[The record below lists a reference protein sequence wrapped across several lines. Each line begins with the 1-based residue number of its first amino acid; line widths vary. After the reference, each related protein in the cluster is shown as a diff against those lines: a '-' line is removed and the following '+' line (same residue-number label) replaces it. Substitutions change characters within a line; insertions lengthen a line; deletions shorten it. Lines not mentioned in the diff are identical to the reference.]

1 MNKISRKRKH
11 PEIIES
17 NEKAS
22 NRDTEEKDKLSH
34 FRYKESSPKKRSKKI
49 EASAVDSKY
58 IIELNRIKR
67 IKKDKD
73 EKEINF
79 ASNSPKRR
87 SKSESRGYFINDGST
102 NKEIFED
109 VSSEKWYTDSKG
121 SEMSESQLKILS
133 SFSSILDSFEEV
145 VEDGDGNWL
154 FRALSRGLSGNP
166 EHYKKIRSA
175 VWNHIKNNRDRFLS
189 FITTDFNDYIRK
201 MRRNKVWGGEI
212 EIIAF
217 TELYWTNV
225 AVHDLIT
232 SPDPRYFYKNSNSNY
247 TIRLM
252 YRNRQ
257 HYNSL
262 IPLDEKNL
270 MLKKNSKL
278 KESEKIVPSLLI
290 KYSKDMDFVWE
301 EDKYSSKSFLA
312 IFNYCK
318 GRLECDNVNY
328 NEKGCW
334 PEGILNIKD
343 KDTRDKWKRYF
354 REKCGV
360 NKKYKVVR
368 DTNDSNEDLML
379 MKNWENQEKNTD
391 SKEESKNES
400 KTDSL
405 KLKEKWKIIPR
416 KWEVKNILYHA
427 HTMHGSHLMIRPTVN
442 QLEENGYK
450 WKNMEK
456 DVREMYFSWEVRQSR
471 YQMPKKNQPIHF
483 IQTSKPK
490 ERYVVDTVY
499 LSDYIVKKKRYLITM
514 VDHFSKYGWAKVI
527 KDKKQETILKSLKG
541 FFSTHYY
548 PDMLHSDNGKEFDN
562 ELIKGYLNS
571 HKIKY
576 IKGSPYHPQSQ
587 GSVESFNKYIQIFL
601 VKSKD
606 HLKDKFD
613 LENSVYDF
621 LLYYNKKKHS
631 TTKYSP
637 YDIIEWNDVR
647 QLEKVVE
654 NTEESRRR
662 AKENQVLF
670 STDEEVRISNLLSI
684 DLEQMKARYI
694 TKGMAKNLKKNNGIY

>member
-1 MNKISRKRKH
+1 M
-11 PEIIES
+11 
-17 NEKAS
+17 
-22 NRDTEEKDKLSH
+22 
-34 FRYKESSPKKRSKKI
+34 
-49 EASAVDSKY
+49 
-58 IIELNRIKR
+58 
-67 IKKDKD
+67 
-73 EKEINF
+73 
-79 ASNSPKRR
+79 
-87 SKSESRGYFINDGST
+87 
-102 NKEIFED
+102 
-109 VSSEKWYTDSKG
+109 
-121 SEMSESQLKILS
+121 
-133 SFSSILDSFEEV
+133 
-145 VEDGDGNWL
+145 
-154 FRALSRGLSGNP
+154 
-166 EHYKKIRSA
+166 
-175 VWNHIKNNRDRFLS
+175 
-189 FITTDFNDYIRK
+189 
-201 MRRNKVWGGEI
+201 
-212 EIIAF
+212 
-217 TELYWTNV
+217 
-225 AVHDLIT
+225 
-232 SPDPRYFYKNSNSNY
+232 
-247 TIRLM
+247 
-252 YRNRQ
+252 
-257 HYNSL
+257 
-262 IPLDEKNL
+262 
-270 MLKKNSKL
+270 
-278 KESEKIVPSLLI
+278 
-290 KYSKDMDFVWE
+290 
-301 EDKYSSKSFLA
+301 
-312 IFNYCK
+312 
-318 GRLECDNVNY
+318 
-328 NEKGCW
+328 
-334 PEGILNIKD
+334 
-343 KDTRDKWKRYF
+343 
-354 REKCGV
+354 
-360 NKKYKVVR
+360 
-368 DTNDSNEDLML
+368 
-379 MKNWENQEKNTD
+379 
-391 SKEESKNES
+391 
-400 KTDSL
+400 

-416 KWEVKNILYHA
+416 KWEVKDILYHA

-456 DVREMYFSWEVRQSR
+456 DVREMYFSWKVWQSR

-571 HKIKY
+571 HNIKY

-587 GSVESFNKYIQIFL
+587 GSVESFNKYIQTFL

-684 DLEQMKARYI
+684 DLEQMRVRYI
-694 TKGMAKNLKKNNGIY
+694 TKGMVKKISKRTMEYIRKSYLSKKRFLKSSYY